1 MKEVSEKITERI
13 RKLIRLKESATQIGS
28 EGEAHAAAAAVH
40 RLLMEY
46 NLSLLDLAGENPQNR
61 LTACES
67 DRISYKD
74 AAGNIWKRDLMRV
87 LCEYNYCK
95 MLLYAGTTHMVVIGT
110 EKMRQLSL
118 RSLTTCVKPS
128 DVCPKRS
135 IPGMRKADA
144 VTGEPPKVRRTISG
158 LIWKA
163 AYPVY
168 ACSWRIPG
176 RRRRK
181 PAS

>member
-95 MLLYAGTTHMVVIGT
+95 IFLVINILNPLLLYSPEILHIHFLQHIIYII
-110 EKMRQLSL
+110 KSL
-118 RSLTTCVKPS
+118 AL
-128 DVCPKRS
+128 
-135 IPGMRKADA
+135 
-144 VTGEPPKVRRTISG
+144 
-158 LIWKA
+158 
-163 AYPVY
+163 
-168 ACSWRIPG
+168 
-176 RRRRK
+176 
-181 PAS
+181 

>member
-110 EKMRQLSL
+110 EEN
-118 RSLTTCVKPS
+118 
-128 DVCPKRS
+128 
-135 IPGMRKADA
+135 AA
-144 VTGEPPKVRRTISG
+144 TGEPPKVRRTISG

>member
-1 MKEVSEKITERI
+1 MTTEMRCNTANNMKEVSEKITERI

-110 EKMRQLSL
+110 RKMRQLSL

-128 DVCPKRS
+128 DVCPK
-135 IPGMRKADA
+135 
-144 VTGEPPKVRRTISG
+144 VLRR
-158 LIWKA
+158 
-163 AYPVY
+163 
-168 ACSWRIPG
+168 
-176 RRRRK
+176 
-181 PAS
+181 

>member
-95 MLLYAGTTHMVVIGT
+95 MLLYAGTTHAGKSASCTITQSAGN
-110 EKMRQLSL
+110 RPHDLS
-118 RSLTTCVKPS
+118 
-128 DVCPKRS
+128 PKTDRRLY
-135 IPGMRKADA
+135 GQVQACQKKAC
-144 VTGEPPKVRRTISG
+144 GEQ
-158 LIWKA
+158 A
-163 AYPVY
+163 
-168 ACSWRIPG
+168 
-176 RRRRK
+176 
-181 PAS
+181 

>member
-1 MKEVSEKITERI
+1 
-13 RKLIRLKESATQIGS
+13 
-28 EGEAHAAAAAVH
+28 
-40 RLLMEY
+40 
-46 NLSLLDLAGENPQNR
+46 
-61 LTACES
+61 
-67 DRISYKD
+67 
-74 AAGNIWKRDLMRV
+74 MRV

-110 EKMRQLSL
+110 EENAATVIALFDYLRKTFRRLSEEKY
-118 RSLTTCVKPS
+118 S
-128 DVCPKRS
+128 
-135 IPGMRKADA
+135 GMRKADA

>member
-1 MKEVSEKITERI
+1 
-13 RKLIRLKESATQIGS
+13 
-28 EGEAHAAAAAVH
+28 
-40 RLLMEY
+40 MEY

-110 EKMRQLSL
+110 EENAATVIALFDYLRKTFRRLSEE
-118 RSLTTCVKPS
+118 KY
-128 DVCPKRS
+128 
-135 IPGMRKADA
+135 
-144 VTGEPPKVRRTISG
+144 SG
-158 LIWKA
+158 
-163 AYPVY
+163 YVQ
-168 ACSWRIPG
+168 G
-176 RRRRK
+176 RRGY
-181 PAS
+181 

>member
-74 AAGNIWKRDLMRV
+74 CSRQYLENGDPDEG
-87 LCEYNYCK
+87 LCEYN
-95 MLLYAGTTHMVVIGT
+95 LLQDACFYAGTTQYSVG
-110 EKMRQLSL
+110 ESDEG
-118 RSLTTCVKPS
+118 VKVATSPT
-128 DVCPKRS
+128 DPR
-135 IPGMRKADA
+135 IDD
-144 VTGEPPKVRRTISG
+144 G
-158 LIWKA
+158 LET
-163 AYPVY
+163 
-168 ACSWRIPG
+168 
-176 RRRRK
+176 
-181 PAS
+181 

>member
-74 AAGNIWKRDLMRV
+74 AAGKTIKTAKDMTIAQIEHLQLMLKSFITVKEKELLDAKVAADSSATQPGPSETFPEAAERV
-87 LCEYNYCK
+87 LGDPLRE
-95 MLLYAGTTHMVVIGT
+95 
-110 EKMRQLSL
+110 RQLEQ
-118 RSLTTCVKPS
+118 RMAGA
-128 DVCPKRS
+128 R
-135 IPGMRKADA
+135 G
-144 VTGEPPKVRRTISG
+144 
-158 LIWKA
+158 
-163 AYPVY
+163 
-168 ACSWRIPG
+168 
-176 RRRRK
+176 
-181 PAS
+181 